1 MAGDWIKF
9 EHATTDKPEVFGIS
23 QLLGIDPDAV
33 IGKLL
38 RLWSW
43 CDQQSVAG
51 DLNISAP
58 FLDRLTHQP
67 GFAAALIEV
76 GWMKATAQ
84 GLRIPNFDRHNG
96 QTAKVRAES
105 NRRIANHRA
114 RNGTAPEPC
123 NGNVTEIPLH
133 EGGLCN
139 GKSVTNSLPKPLPE
153 KRREEDRKREGKSA
167 PSSEPET
174 EPEQPPPAVRLSD
187 IPKAEEVV
195 AHGALI
201 GVLEADCRA
210 WHAERVSEGWADR
223 SGLTIG
229 NWRAFLRGWRDSRRT
244 TPPTGARPEGLS
256 TSDKILADKEL
267 GRVEARIKDISG
279 SVDSHRELPPESR
292 IERRKLK
299 ERAEVL
305 RKQLGFSV

>member
-1 MAGDWIKF
+1 MSMTFTKLFSSITESSIWMQDDHTRIVWIAMLAMA
-9 EHATTDKPEVFGIS
+9 DKRGRVWASVPGLANRSRVPVASVERAIGIFLAPDTYS
-23 QLLGIDPDAV
+23 RTKDNQGQRVAEIDGGWRLLNHQKYRDMRDDEDRREQNREA
-33 IGKLL
+33 
-38 RLWSW
+38 
-43 CDQQSVAG
+43 QQRA
-51 DLNISAP
+51 
-58 FLDRLTHQP
+58 R
-67 GFAAALIEV
+67 
-76 GWMKATAQ
+76 
-84 GLRIPNFDRHNG
+84 
-96 QTAKVRAES
+96 AKVSKLADSQQPSANSSAQAE
-105 NRRIANHRA
+105 AEA
-114 RNGTAPEPC
+114 EAEA
-123 NGNVTEIPLH
+123 
-133 EGGLCN
+133 
-139 GKSVTNSLPKPLPE
+139 
-153 KRREEDRKREGKSA
+153 RKREGKSA
-167 PSSEPET
+167 PFSEPET

-201 GVLEADCRA
+201 GVPEADCMA

>member
-1 MAGDWIKF
+1 MSMTFTKLFSSITESSIWMQDDHTRIVWIAMLAMA
-9 EHATTDKPEVFGIS
+9 DKRGRVWASVPGLANRSRVPVASVERAIGIFLAPDTYS
-23 QLLGIDPDAV
+23 RTKDNQGQRVAEIDGGWRLLNHQKYRDMRDDEDRREQNREA
-33 IGKLL
+33 
-38 RLWSW
+38 
-43 CDQQSVAG
+43 QQRA
-51 DLNISAP
+51 
-58 FLDRLTHQP
+58 R
-67 GFAAALIEV
+67 
-76 GWMKATAQ
+76 
-84 GLRIPNFDRHNG
+84 
-96 QTAKVRAES
+96 AKVSKLADSQQPSANSSAQAE
-105 NRRIANHRA
+105 AEA
-114 RNGTAPEPC
+114 EAEA
-123 NGNVTEIPLH
+123 
-133 EGGLCN
+133 
-139 GKSVTNSLPKPLPE
+139 
-153 KRREEDRKREGKSA
+153 RKREGKSA
-167 PSSEPET
+167 PFSEPEA
-174 EPEQPPPAVRLSD
+174 EPQQPPPAVRLSD

-299 ERAEVL
+299 DRAEVL

>member
-1 MAGDWIKF
+1 MSMTFTKLFSSITESSIWMQDDHTRIVWIAMLAMA
-9 EHATTDKPEVFGIS
+9 DKRGRVWASVPGLANRSRVPVASVERAIGIFLAPDTYS
-23 QLLGIDPDAV
+23 RTKDNQGQRVAEIDGGWRLLNHQKYRDMRDDEDRREQNREA
-33 IGKLL
+33 
-38 RLWSW
+38 
-43 CDQQSVAG
+43 QQRA
-51 DLNISAP
+51 
-58 FLDRLTHQP
+58 R
-67 GFAAALIEV
+67 
-76 GWMKATAQ
+76 
-84 GLRIPNFDRHNG
+84 
-96 QTAKVRAES
+96 AKVSKLADSQQPSANSSAQAE
-105 NRRIANHRA
+105 AEA
-114 RNGTAPEPC
+114 EAEA
-123 NGNVTEIPLH
+123 
-133 EGGLCN
+133 
-139 GKSVTNSLPKPLPE
+139 
-153 KRREEDRKREGKSA
+153 RKREGKSA
-167 PSSEPET
+167 PFSEPEA
-174 EPEQPPPAVRLSD
+174 EPQQPPPAVRLSD

-201 GVLEADCRA
+201 GVPEADCRA

-244 TPPTGARPEGLS
+244 TSPTGARPEGLS

-299 ERAEVL
+299 DRAEVL

>member
-1 MAGDWIKF
+1 MSMTFTKLFSSITESSIWMQDDHTRIVWIAMLAMA
-9 EHATTDKPEVFGIS
+9 DKRGRVWASVPGLANRSRVPVASVERAIGIFLAPDTYS
-23 QLLGIDPDAV
+23 RTKDNQGQRVAEIDGGWRLLNHQKYRDMRDDEDRREQNREA
-33 IGKLL
+33 
-38 RLWSW
+38 
-43 CDQQSVAG
+43 QQRA
-51 DLNISAP
+51 
-58 FLDRLTHQP
+58 R
-67 GFAAALIEV
+67 
-76 GWMKATAQ
+76 
-84 GLRIPNFDRHNG
+84 
-96 QTAKVRAES
+96 AKVSKLADSQQPSANSSAQAE
-105 NRRIANHRA
+105 AEA
-114 RNGTAPEPC
+114 EAEA
-123 NGNVTEIPLH
+123 
-133 EGGLCN
+133 
-139 GKSVTNSLPKPLPE
+139 
-153 KRREEDRKREGKSA
+153 RKREGKSA
-167 PSSEPET
+167 PFSEPET

-299 ERAEVL
+299 DRAEVL

>member
-76 GWMKATAQ
+76 GWMKSTAQ
-84 GLRIPNFDRHNG
+84 GLHIPNFDRHNG

-105 NRRIANHRA
+105 NRRKASSRA
-114 RNGTAPEPC
+114 TCHAE
-123 NGNVTEIPLH
+123 
-133 EGGLCN
+133 
-139 GKSVTNSLPKPLPE
+139 SVTYSGQVSRNCHTEPVTSSGPKPRPE
-153 KRREEDRKREGKSA
+153 KRREEERKREGKSA
-167 PSSEPET
+167 PFSEPEA

-201 GVLEADCRA
+201 GVPEADCRA

-305 RKQLGFSV
+305 RKHLGFSV